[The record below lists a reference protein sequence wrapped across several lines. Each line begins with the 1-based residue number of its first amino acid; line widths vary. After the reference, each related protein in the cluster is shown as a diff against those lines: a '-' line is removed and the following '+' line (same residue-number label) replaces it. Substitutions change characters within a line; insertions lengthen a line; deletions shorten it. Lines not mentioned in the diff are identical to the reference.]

1 MTRIIADI
9 KDQADADTI
18 FRVIKK
24 FNARVRKMDD
34 QQWEDYVLGIIA
46 QDAEKSRDVSGMEV
60 SKIFRR
66 HGIAF

>member
-9 KDQADADTI
+9 KDKADADII
-18 FRVIKK
+18 FRMIKK

-34 QQWEDYVLGIIA
+34 QQWEDYILGIIA
-46 QDAEKSRDVSGMEV
+46 HDAEKSKDVSRAEI
-60 SKIFRR
+60 SKIFGR